1 VGRSTIVDD
10 KSNVYD
16 GVGIVRGGMRMSED
30 EWADKAKRLLR
41 AEMVK
46 RGVSYEQ
53 LADRLHEMGIE
64 ETPVN
69 IRNKVARG
77 KFMASF
83 LLGCFA
89 AMGVQ
94 VVRLEDA

>member
-1 VGRSTIVDD
+1 MATRTIVNG
-10 KSNVYD
+10 KSNAYD
-16 GVGIVRGGMRMSED
+16 DNLIIRGVVGMSED

-41 AEMVK
+41 SEMVK
-46 RGVSYEQ
+46 HGVSYEQ
-53 LADRLHEMGIE
+53 LADRLGKMGIE

-69 IRNKVARG
+69 LRNKVARG

-83 LLGCFA
+83 MLECFA

-94 VVRLEDA
+94 VVRLDDA

>member
-1 VGRSTIVDD
+1 
-10 KSNVYD
+10 
-16 GVGIVRGGMRMSED
+16 MSED
-30 EWADKAKRLLR
+30 HRAYKAKRLLR

-46 RGVSYEQ
+46 RGLSHDD
-53 LADRLHEMGIE
+53 LAERPHQMGIE
-64 ETPVN
+64 ETLVN

-83 LLGCFA
+83 LLECFE

>member
-1 VGRSTIVDD
+1 MAHSIVVNG
-10 KSNVYD
+10 KSNAYD
-16 GVGIVRGGMRMSED
+16 GFRIIWRAWVMAED
-30 EWADKAKRLLR
+30 QWAEKAKRLLR
-41 AEMVK
+41 SEMVK
-46 RGVSYEQ
+46 HGVTYEQ
-53 LADRLHEMGIE
+53 LAYRLHEMGIE

-83 LLGCFA
+83 LLECFA

>member
-1 VGRSTIVDD
+1 M
-10 KSNVYD
+10 
-16 GVGIVRGGMRMSED
+16 GMRD
-30 EWADKAKRLLR
+30 DIWADKAKRLLR

-46 RGVSYEQ
+46 HGVSYEE
-53 LADRLHEMGIE
+53 LSERLGKMGIE
-64 ETPVN
+64 DTPVN
-69 IRNKVARG
+69 LRNKVARG

-83 LLGCFA
+83 FLQCLA

>member
-1 VGRSTIVDD
+1 MAIRIVVNG

-16 GVGIVRGGMRMSED
+16 VFRITRGLAMSED
-30 EWADKAKRLLR
+30 QWADKAKRLLR

-46 RGVSYEQ
+46 RGVSYDDLVE
-53 LADRLHEMGIE
+53 RLHQMGIE
-64 ETPVN
+64 ETSVN

-83 LLGCFA
+83 LLECFA

-94 VVRLEDA
+94 VIRLEDA

>member
-1 VGRSTIVDD
+1 
-10 KSNVYD
+10 
-16 GVGIVRGGMRMSED
+16 MLED
-30 EWADKAKRLLR
+30 QWADKAKRLLR

-46 RGVSYEQ
+46 RGVSYDD
-53 LADRLHEMGIE
+53 LAERLHQMGIE
-64 ETPVN
+64 ETSVN

-83 LLGCFA
+83 LLECLT

>member
-1 VGRSTIVDD
+1 MMTFRVIVND
-10 KSNVYD
+10 KSNAYD
-16 GVGIVRGGMRMSED
+16 VFTLHEAVGMSD
-30 EWADKAKRLLR
+30 DQWADKAKRLLR

-46 RGVSYEQ
+46 RGVSYDD
-53 LADRLHEMGIE
+53 LAERLHKIGIE

-83 LLGCFA
+83 LLKCFA
-89 AMGVQ
+89 AMGVE

>member
-1 VGRSTIVDD
+1 MAHFIVVND

-16 GVGIVRGGMRMSED
+16 GAGIVNGWFGMSED
-30 EWADKAKRLLR
+30 QWADKAKRLLR

-53 LADRLHEMGIE
+53 LAERLHDMGIE

-83 LLGCFA
+83 LLQCLSA
-89 AMGVQ
+89 IGVQ
-94 VVRLEDA
+94 VVRLEDV